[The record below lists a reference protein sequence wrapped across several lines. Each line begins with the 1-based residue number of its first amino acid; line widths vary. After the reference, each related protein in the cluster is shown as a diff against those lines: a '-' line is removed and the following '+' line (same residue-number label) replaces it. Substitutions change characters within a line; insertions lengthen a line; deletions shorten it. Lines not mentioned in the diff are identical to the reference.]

1 MCYSLFYLERKTT
14 IKKLL
19 SILTIT
25 TLTASIPA
33 PLLANKTLIRVKRDV
48 STLTSNAN
56 NNYLPIKEING
67 VNDKVQSI
75 TVDTKNN
82 IYFGTDDGAFVLKQD
97 SDTLTNIAGINDNI
111 TSLTIDSKDNI
122 YFRTNNK

>member
-1 MCYSLFYLERKTT
+1 MYYSLFYLERKTT

-48 STLTSNAN
+48 GMSKSNKV
-56 NNYLPIKEING
+56 YVPIKEKNGITGKIN
-67 VNDKVQSI
+67 
-75 TVDTKNN
+75 
-82 IYFGTDDGAFVLKQD
+82 
-97 SDTLTNIAGINDNI
+97 
-111 TSLTIDSKDNI
+111 SLAVDSKDNI